1 MYHMFSSFSLRQ
13 NVSAT
18 LKKLIIL
25 PQHLAPALLEAQ
37 KFCPTLNHNHANL
50 LAKALLKVAF

>member
-1 MYHMFSSFSLRQ
+1 MFSSFSLRQ

-37 KFCPTLNHNHANL
+37 KFCPTLNHNYANL